1 MAPKLTVLEKRKRKQ
16 ERMRRYQS
24 MTNNIGDV
32 IDDWNGLKYD
42 LNINSDRSLA
52 DFLVQR

>member
-24 MTNNIGDV
+24 MTINIGDV
-32 IDDWNGLKYD
+32 IDDLNGLKYD

>member
-32 IDDWNGLKYD
+32 TDDWNGLKYD